1 LIPRNDTELLVSE
14 ALKKIHLDLRPEK
27 LMYIDVGTGSG
38 CIPISIVEE
47 MLPLKFKKVFALDI
61 SPDAL
66 AVAKQNKEKYD
77 TQIIELY
84 ESDLLS
90 AVFHSPI
97 LQGAS
102 LFISA
107 NLPYIKNEDFENMD
121 DSVIQHEPEIA
132 LYGGE
137 KTGFELYEKLIKQI
151 FQLKEIYKMKD
162 IHLFIEIGFDQRKYS
177 QQYLEE
183 LGL

>member
-1 LIPRNDTELLVSE
+1 
-14 ALKKIHLDLRPEK
+14 
-27 LMYIDVGTGSG
+27 
-38 CIPISIVEE
+38 VEE

-77 TQIIELY
+77 AQIIELY

-90 AVFHSPI
+90 AVFHNPI

-107 NLPYIKNEDFENMD
+107 NLPYIKNEDFENME
-121 DSVIQHEPEIA
+121 DSVIQYEPEIA